1 MKTTMKKLANETIA
15 YFYDDEFGVI
25 VRALFAG
32 LGRKD
37 TPQWVNITPGM
48 QSQTLAHMQRDDLY
62 GHWHLLAVDG
72 EQVSE
77 CNLVR
82 MLLAV
87 MNSPSTGDLAFDLPA
102 PVFQLEQ
109 FGVRLSHEDVFR
121 LHVSIYRSQLYGST
135 SERNHFTVYDSSN
148 QRMLGGVD
156 EFDELSDL
164 IHWLSL
170 LFAVLRSAGVNLV
183 TVLHIS
189 PEMEKLLQEE
199 CSNYTREFDHISV
212 TTNN

>member
-1 MKTTMKKLANETIA
+1 MKKLAHETMA
-15 YFYDDEFGVI
+15 YFFDDECGTV

-32 LGRKD
+32 LGSKD
-37 TPQWVNITPGM
+37 TPLWVNITPGM
-48 QSQTLAHMQRDDLY
+48 LSQTLAQMRRAEGY
-62 GHWHLLAVDG
+62 GRWHLLAVDG

-77 CNLVR
+77 CCLVR

-87 MNSPSTGDLAFDLPA
+87 MNSPSTGDLATDLPA
-102 PVFQLEQ
+102 PILQLEQ
-109 FGVRLSHEDVFR
+109 FGVRLSHESVFR
-121 LHVSIYRSQLYGST
+121 LHVYIYRSQLFGST

-156 EFDELSDL
+156 EFDELSDI

-170 LFAVLRSAGVNLV
+170 LFAVLRSAGVNLE

-199 CSNYTREFDHISV
+199 CCNYTREFDHISV
-212 TTNN
+212 TTNK